1 MVEKIFRIFGK
12 IFSMAL
18 STMKKQSDST
28 LLRGGRV
35 ILNLKK
41 DTIGTEYDL
50 PSGPLGTKVRV
61 YKDKPEEHHLM
72 VPTKATKVM
81 SKQDVMDYVKT
92 GAYGEDSSIPE
103 LMRKQNI
110 SKAQQEDVKKIKAKE
125 KK

>member
-1 MVEKIFRIFGK
+1 
-12 IFSMAL
+12 MAL
-18 STMKKQSDST
+18 SSMKKQNDST
-28 LLRGGRV
+28 LLRRGRV

-41 DTIGTEYDL
+41 YTIGTEYDL

-72 VPTKATKVM
+72 VPKKATKVM

>member
-1 MVEKIFRIFGK
+1 
-12 IFSMAL
+12 MAL
-18 STMKKQSDST
+18 SSMKKQNDST

-41 DTIGTEYDL
+41 DIIGTEYDL
-50 PSGPLGTKVRV
+50 PSGPLGTRVRV

-72 VPTKATKVM
+72 VPKKGTKVM

-92 GAYGEDSSIPE
+92 GAYGEDSPLKE
-103 LMRKQNI
+103 LYMKQNLI
-110 SKAQQEDVKKIKAKE
+110 KAGQEELKKIKE

>member
-1 MVEKIFRIFGK
+1 MVKIFRIFGK

-72 VPTKATKVM
+72 VPNKATKVM